1 MGQSQVVG
9 LVGLPS
15 PQPRVGVDWTRQ
27 CAVMEPQNATV
38 LKVDFEAKIDFVLKS
53 EQIDFGQSRVVGTPP
68 GLGLD
73 HVI

>member
-1 MGQSQVVG
+1 
-9 LVGLPS
+9 
-15 PQPRVGVDWTRQ
+15 
-27 CAVMEPQNATV
+27 MEPQNATV
-38 LKVDFEAKIDFVLKS
+38 LKVDFEAKIDFGLKS